1 MEGSVHQYRS
11 TMCLLRRTCYWI
23 FCNVLSVDQRNIFSI
38 KEGNYYFATKGNY
51 YFATITPSKRTLTLV
66 VRNK

>member
-38 KEGNYYFATKGNY
+38 KEGNYYFAT
-51 YFATITPSKRTLTLV
+51 ITPSKRTLTLV